1 MKSKSNKSDILLIML
16 MLNAIEIFAMQLLV
30 PSMPDLKNYFTT
42 SDYNVQLTLTVFMF
56 GFAVS
61 QILYGPL
68 SDKYGRKPLILLSI
82 FIFIIGSILGFFS
95 QSIETLIISRLIQS
109 IGAAGGMVL
118 PPAVIRDVYGES
130 GSTRAI
136 GWLSIVAGI
145 AALLAPYIGGLLND
159 TYGWRSGMLVLVIIG
174 IIIFIVSLI
183 FYPESLKSKEKNN
196 FSLLAIFL
204 DYYELFSL
212 RVFCIFFIILSSI
225 NGVFYAFFA
234 GGVYVVVENLGLQ
247 STDFGLIMV
256 PLVVS
261 FVISAY
267 ISVRVNKF
275 FNPLIIIFLGSLF
288 SFFSAIM
295 IYILFITGNLTF
307 FTLTF
312 FGLFLGWGNG
322 QVIPLSTSLAIN
334 LFPSKAGTVSAA
346 IGTGSML
353 AGAII
358 SLLYGLIYSG
368 SPNSMSILMISTSL
382 LAVVFCSLILFKKER
397 L

>member
-174 IIIFIVSLI
+174 IIIFIVTLMKMPRI
-183 FYPESLKSKEKNN
+183 LKLKDVK
-196 FSLLAIFL
+196 
-204 DYYELFSL
+204 
-212 RVFCIFFIILSSI
+212 
-225 NGVFYAFFA
+225 
-234 GGVYVVVENLGLQ
+234 
-247 STDFGLIMV
+247 
-256 PLVVS
+256 
-261 FVISAY
+261 
-267 ISVRVNKF
+267 
-275 FNPLIIIFLGSLF
+275 
-288 SFFSAIM
+288 
-295 IYILFITGNLTF
+295 IY
-307 FTLTF
+307 
-312 FGLFLGWGNG
+312 
-322 QVIPLSTSLAIN
+322 
-334 LFPSKAGTVSAA
+334 
-346 IGTGSML
+346 
-353 AGAII
+353 
-358 SLLYGLIYSG
+358 
-368 SPNSMSILMISTSL
+368 
-382 LAVVFCSLILFKKER
+382 
-397 L
+397 